1 MDSPWPSTATT
12 TSFELFRTG
21 EACVLND
28 FDVEELVKRGYAV
41 ERLAISAS
49 LARGTSCS

>member
-1 MDSPWPSTATT
+1 MESPWPSTATT

-21 EACVLND
+21 EACVLD
-28 FDVEELVKRGYAV
+28 DVDVEELVKRGYAV

-49 LARGTSCS
+49 LARGTRCS

>member
-12 TSFELFRTG
+12 TSFELFCTG
-21 EACVLND
+21 EAWVLD
-28 FDVEELVKRGYAV
+28 DVDVEKLVKSGYGV
-41 ERLAISAS
+41 ERLAISAL